1 MEDVLFLEKLNRL
14 VGPSDLFLRLVLQVQ
29 LLLSIPQFGQ
39 NIELD
44 INIILVDI
52 L

>member
-1 MEDVLFLEKLNRL
+1 MDDVLGLPKLNRL
-14 VGPSDLFLRLVLQVQ
+14 VGPLGLLLLYFQQVQ

-44 INIILVDI
+44 IKNILVM
-52 L
+52 